1 MTGRTIGLF
10 LLAALCLA
18 VAGCSLGGDQGPA
31 LTTLEPAISPDG
43 RRLAYE
49 SAVDNRLKLFVRDL
63 ATGAAE
69 QVTEGAYDDF
79 SPTWSP
85 DGTAI
90 AFASNREKDNIDI
103 YTLDLATLEVRRLTS
118 DAGSDMYPA
127 WSANGRVYFN
137 SDRTKAWQVYSVL
150 PDGTG
155 LTVVTVNM
163 TP

>member
-10 LLAALCLA
+10 LVAALCLA

-49 SAVDNRLKLFVRDL
+49 SAVDSRLKLFVRDL
-63 ATGAAE
+63 ATGGAE

-103 YTLDLATLEVRRLTS
+103 YTLDLATREVRRLTS

-127 WSANGRVYFN
+127 WSTNGRIYFN
-137 SDRTKAWQVYSVL
+137 SDRTKAWQVYSIL

-155 LTVVTVNM
+155 LTVVTANM